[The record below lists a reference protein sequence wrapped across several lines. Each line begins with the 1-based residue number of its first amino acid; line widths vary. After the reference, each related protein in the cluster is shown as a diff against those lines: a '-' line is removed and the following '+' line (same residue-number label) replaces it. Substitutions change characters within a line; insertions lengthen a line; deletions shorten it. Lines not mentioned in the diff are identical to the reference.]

1 MLKMEESRPN
11 TSQGA
16 PRPGTKKTRRG
27 EQNGLKRLT
36 AAPASEF
43 CYIMFHQDEVSLWS
57 VRVLDDGTSLYH
69 EMNLFEYGITEDDL
83 VDAIRLGES
92 DYFESMNTA
101 DPRYYPVSSHIEQK
115 LKILDPY

>member
-1 MLKMEESRPN
+1 MLKMEECRPN
-11 TSQGA
+11 TRQGT

-27 EQNGLKRLT
+27 EHNGPKRSKG
-36 AAPASEF
+36 APASEF
-43 CYIMFHQDEVSLWS
+43 CYIMRHQDEVSLWS
-57 VRVLDDGTSLYH
+57 GRVLDDGTHLYN

-83 VDAIRLGES
+83 LDAIRLGEI

-101 DPRYYPVSSHIEQK
+101 DPRYYPVSPHIEKK